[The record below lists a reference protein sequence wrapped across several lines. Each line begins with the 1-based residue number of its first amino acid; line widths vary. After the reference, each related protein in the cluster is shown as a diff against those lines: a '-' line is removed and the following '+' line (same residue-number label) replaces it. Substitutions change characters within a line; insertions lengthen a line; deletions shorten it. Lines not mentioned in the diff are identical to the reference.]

1 MAALLS
7 SELPSVHLC
16 TGGKQFFCSMS
27 PSLRVGAKK
36 KLYGLQNLRDNN
48 HLCCLT
54 VNSHHTL
61 TKQSLRSGKDRRVH
75 FKCKCSQKNK
85 KEQKK
90 KKNSLRNSSIN
101 TLIKET
107 MTNSD
112 DEHGRDKTFK
122 TLNLFKSNP
131 PESHVTATE
140 AVWSQ
145 FLIFV
150 IKTLSSLFEVK
161 FK

>member
-1 MAALLS
+1 
-7 SELPSVHLC
+7 
-16 TGGKQFFCSMS
+16 
-27 PSLRVGAKK
+27 
-36 KLYGLQNLRDNN
+36 
-48 HLCCLT
+48 
-54 VNSHHTL
+54 
-61 TKQSLRSGKDRRVH
+61 
-75 FKCKCSQKNK
+75 
-85 KEQKK
+85 
-90 KKNSLRNSSIN
+90 
-101 TLIKET
+101 

-140 AVWSQ
+140 AVLSQ

-161 FK
+161 YK